1 MDTDPGELA
10 LPATPFDA
18 ISEPK
23 KRAYLLALSRTGII
37 LRACKAAEISH
48 ALPWVWRQDDAVFVT
63 LEAQARKLGAE
74 RLVQEAY
81 RRAVEGIDKPIYYE
95 GKRIDT
101 LKEYSDTLLIFLLK
115 GALPD
120 VYRERME
127 LTGDRT
133 RPLTVQIV
141 QEGD

>member
-1 MDTDPGELA
+1 MDAP

-18 ISEPK
+18 ISAPK
-23 KRAYLLALSRTGII
+23 KRAYLLALSRTGVI

-48 ALPWVWRQDDAVFVT
+48 ALPWVWRQDDEVFVL
-63 LEAQARKLGAE
+63 LEQQARKLGAE
-74 RLVQEAY
+74 VLVQEAY

-95 GKRIDT
+95 GKRVDT
-101 LKEYSDTLLIFLLK
+101 LREYSDTLLIFLMK

-120 VYRERME
+120 IYRERYE
-127 LTGDRT
+127 ISGDKS